1 MKKKV
6 FRLKRKAVKP
16 VEVKEAV
23 EDKPK
28 KKKKSDK

>member
-16 VEVKEAV
+16 VEVKEVV
-23 EDKPK
+23 EEKPK
-28 KKKKSDK
+28 KKKKAEK

>member
-16 VEVKEAV
+16 VEVKEVV

-28 KKKKSDK
+28 KKKKAEK